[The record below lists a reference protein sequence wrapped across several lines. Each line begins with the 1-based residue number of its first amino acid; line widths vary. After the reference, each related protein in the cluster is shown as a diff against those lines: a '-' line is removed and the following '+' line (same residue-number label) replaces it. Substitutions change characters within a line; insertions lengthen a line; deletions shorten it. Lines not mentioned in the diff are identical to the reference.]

1 MIENN
6 QTLIQEHIT
15 QAVTKNAL
23 IHTSRLVKIMKGYL

>member
-6 QTLIQEHIT
+6 QTLIQKHIT